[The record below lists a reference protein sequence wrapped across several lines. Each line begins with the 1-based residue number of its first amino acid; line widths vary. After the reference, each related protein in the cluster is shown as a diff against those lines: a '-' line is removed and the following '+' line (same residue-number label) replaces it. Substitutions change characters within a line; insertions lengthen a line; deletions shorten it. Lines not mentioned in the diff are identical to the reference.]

1 MCCTFK
7 WLNNMKEAL
16 VTIGII
22 LAIISVMAFVV
33 GFVMIFFESR
43 RKLGLKVMLF
53 SVIGFIIGFGTCFAN
68 FSLGPM
74 H

>member
-1 MCCTFK
+1 
-7 WLNNMKEAL
+7 MKEIL
-16 VTIGII
+16 VTIGVI
-22 LAIISVMAFVV
+22 LAMMSVIAFLV
-33 GFVMIFFESR
+33 GFVMLFFESR

-68 FSLGPM
+68 FSLGAM

>member
-1 MCCTFK
+1 
-7 WLNNMKEAL
+7 MKETL
-16 VTIGII
+16 VGIGIFI
-22 LAIISVMAFVV
+22 AIISVVAFVV
-33 GFVMIFFESR
+33 GFIMIFFESR

-53 SVIGFIIGFGTCFAN
+53 SVIGFIIGFGTCVAN

>member
-1 MCCTFK
+1 
-7 WLNNMKEAL
+7 
-16 VTIGII
+16 
-22 LAIISVMAFVV
+22 
-33 GFVMIFFESR
+33 MIFFESR

-68 FSLGPM
+68 FSLGAM

>member
-1 MCCTFK
+1 
-7 WLNNMKEAL
+7 MKETL
-16 VTIGII
+16 VGIGIF
-22 LAIISVMAFVV
+22 LAIISVVAFVV
-33 GFVMIFFESR
+33 GFIMIFFESR

-53 SVIGFIIGFGTCFAN
+53 SVIGFIIGFGTCVAN

>member
-1 MCCTFK
+1 
-7 WLNNMKEAL
+7 MKETL
-16 VTIGII
+16 VGIGIF
-22 LAIISVMAFVV
+22 LAIISVIAFVV
-33 GFVMIFFESR
+33 GFIMIFFDSR

-53 SVIGFIIGFGTCFAN
+53 SVIGFIIGFGTCVAN